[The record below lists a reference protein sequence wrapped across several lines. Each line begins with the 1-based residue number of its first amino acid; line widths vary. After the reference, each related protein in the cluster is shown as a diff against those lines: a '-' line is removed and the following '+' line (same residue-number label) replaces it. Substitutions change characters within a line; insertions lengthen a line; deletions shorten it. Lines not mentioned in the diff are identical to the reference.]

1 VAEQCLHRIT
11 WRDQPAHYDIGVTQ
25 LPVGQRVRQRIFGL
39 AVLGIAPGM
48 GLAGRIGTRDS
59 VNGNQFR
66 GPPRCLIERRRDGQ
80 LAGGLPVNTY
90 DNLCS
95 ILPHSRHS
103 IVWHKR
109 DRTSGC
115 LQHLAGN

>member
-1 VAEQCLHRIT
+1 M
-11 WRDQPAHYDIGVTQ
+11 
-25 LPVGQRVRQRIFGL
+25 RQRIFGL